1 MYVPLCTSYSSLL
14 YLYSISF
21 FFFRFWLLTL
31 CNFLT
36 LLSPFFSFENGTLQ
50 SDKNGMLVFS
60 FYYPLS
66 LWSPDV
72 LLFFLLCVYPSF
84 SSILQ
89 EPSTTASPTFNHP
102 RVDSP
107 VFQSD
112 SSHHH
117 SSPPPPY
124 SSVPV
129 RYSALFL
136 SLYMCSCIWAFILYS
151 LFSPH

>member
-1 MYVPLCTSYSSLL
+1 MFYISLAICFAMYVPLCTSYSSLL

-60 FYYPLS
+60 LYYPLS
-66 LWSPDV
+66 LCSPDV
-72 LLFFLLCVYPSF
+72 LLFSFLCAYPSF
-84 SSILQ
+84 SPILQ
-89 EPSTTASPTFNHP
+89 EPSTTASPTFNYPP
-102 RVDSP
+102 RVGSP

-112 SSHHH
+112 SSQLPP
-117 SSPPPPY
+117 SPPPPY
-124 SSVPV
+124 SFVDP
-129 RYSALFL
+129 R
-136 SLYMCSCIWAFILYS
+136 
-151 LFSPH
+151 